1 MKLVMN
7 RLILSLS
14 VLLLVSACSRSETAP
29 PPTELVVYSARAEH
43 LIQPLFERYQQET
56 GVVVRYLSDSEASL
70 IERLKAEGAQ
80 SPADILLTVDAGNL
94 WYAAEQGVLRP
105 LESDVLTANI
115 PAVLRDPQMRWVG
128 LSVRARTL
136 VYATERVQPTELSTY
151 EALADDTWKGRLC
164 LRSAKKVY
172 NQSLVATMIAEL
184 GEPATEA
191 VVRGWVDNLA
201 APPFANDT
209 AVIEAIAAGRC
220 DVGLVN
226 TYYFGRL
233 LKDTPDLP
241 VGLFW
246 ANQGEGAR
254 GLHVNVSGAGVTT
267 ASKQP
272 EAAQALLEWLSQGE
286 AQALFAGS
294 NLEFPA
300 NPMVPADPLV
310 AAWGPYRG
318 DDLNV
323 SEAGRL
329 QVQAVR
335 LMDRA
340 GYE

>member
-1 MKLVMN
+1 MKIIMN
-7 RLILSLS
+7 RLILLLS
-14 VLLLVSACSRSETAP
+14 ALLLVSACSRSAPETQSR
-29 PPTELVVYSARAEH
+29 ELVVYSARAEH

-56 GVVVRYLSDSEASL
+56 GVTVRYLSDSEASL

-105 LESDVLTANI
+105 MQSEVLATNI
-115 PAVLRDPQMRWVG
+115 PAALRDPQMRWVG

-136 VYATERVQPTELSTY
+136 VYSTERVQPSALSTY

-172 NQSLVATMIAEL
+172 NQSLVATLIAGL

-191 VVRGWVDNLA
+191 VVQGWVRNLA
-201 APPFANDT
+201 TPPFANDT
-209 AVIEAIAAGRC
+209 AVIEAIVAGRC

-226 TYYFGRL
+226 TYYFGRM
-233 LKDTPDLP
+233 LKGTPDLP
-241 VGLFW
+241 VALFW
-246 ANQGEGAR
+246 ANQGEGER

-300 NPMVPADPLV
+300 NPKVPADPLV
-310 AAWGPYRG
+310 AAWGDYRG

-329 QVQAVR
+329 QVRAVR